1 MWCCIQLITC
11 VQWSLLGNDKVTVI
25 IQDDCYMY
33 IQVNFSVENKRQLKI
48 LGSCPMTVIYMVTAT
63 YRAAIYRSTLQK
75 YKTTENFEKLS
86 GDHNIQS
93 DHYIQVNFAENKSQL
108 KILGNCPVT
117 LICGVTATYRAAIYR
132 FDCTLLQSPP
142 TANFIFCCF
151 HFCLL
156 ELR

>member
-1 MWCCIQLITC
+1 
-11 VQWSLLGNDKVTVI
+11 
-25 IQDDCYMY
+25 MY

-117 LICGVTATYRAAIYR
+117 LICGVTATYRAAIITGLTVLYYR
-132 FDCTLLQSPP
+132 ALLLLILFFVVS
-142 TANFIFCCF
+142 IFVC
-151 HFCLL
+151 
-156 ELR
+156 

>member
-1 MWCCIQLITC
+1 
-11 VQWSLLGNDKVTVI
+11 
-25 IQDDCYMY
+25 MY

-117 LICGVTATYRAAIYR
+117 YYVGLLLHTGLLYTGLTVLLITTEPSYC
-132 FDCTLLQSPP
+132 
-142 TANFIFCCF
+142 
-151 HFCLL
+151 
-156 ELR
+156 